1 MRISVGA
8 LAAVLLAGC
17 TTQVPLNQA
26 APVPSSRAF
35 SYQSETSEPFGTL
48 IVARDTGLVMGGGCY
63 LAVYIDGKV
72 TARIDTGEVVRFHV
86 PIGDHL
92 VGMGIDKAGSGSCS
106 VGSLLKEQ
114 SVSLKV
120 GQTKLYRIG
129 GDWEVGLDIR
139 PSSF

>member
-1 MRISVGA
+1 MRILVAA
-8 LAAVLLAGC
+8 LGVVLVAGC

-92 VGMGIDKAGSGSCS
+92 VGMGIDKAGAGSCS
-106 VGSLLKEQ
+106 VGSMLKEQ
-114 SVSLKV
+114 SVTLKV

-129 GDWEVGLDIR
+129 GDLEVGLDIR